1 MGSRW
6 FITNFLSL
14 TVNAYIRWY
23 IIHDDKKYCKPSNAT
38 ERKHFRENGW
48 KTKKVWGALDQPKAP
63 INVPIIYIY
72 IRHRSNLFLHV
83 NKNNANVQMERN
95 RKDKCWVFSFHS
107 WLISKGVSYYS
118 YSSKETELN

>member
-1 MGSRW
+1 MTRSIVSHPMLQNGSTWKMDGRRKE
-6 FITNFLSL
+6 FGVRLTSLKLLSMYL
-14 TVNAYIRWY
+14 
-23 IIHDDKKYCKPSNAT
+23 
-38 ERKHFRENGW
+38 
-48 KTKKVWGALDQPKAP
+48 L
-63 INVPIIYIY
+63 YIY

-118 YSSKETELN
+118 YSSNETELN